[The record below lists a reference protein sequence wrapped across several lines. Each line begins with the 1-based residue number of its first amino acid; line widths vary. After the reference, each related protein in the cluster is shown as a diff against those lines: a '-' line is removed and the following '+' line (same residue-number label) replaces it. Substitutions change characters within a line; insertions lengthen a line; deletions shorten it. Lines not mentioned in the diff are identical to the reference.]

1 MNYVTAK
8 DFAISEGLP
17 LNMVKR
23 LCRNGTLPHLRYGRS
38 YSIPLTMAR
47 EALIAFMEMQSSALR
62 SAAAAEVVVV
72 EEVPVVQ
79 RQAREA
85 KASSEFAQILK
96 TMAREAK
103 E

>member
-38 YSIPLTMAR
+38 YSIPLAMAR
-47 EALIAFMEMQSSALR
+47 EALVAFMEMQATALR
-62 SAAAAEVVVV
+62 ASAGKKVVVV
-72 EEVPVVQ
+72 EEATVVQ

-85 KASSEFAQILK
+85 KGASEFAHILK